1 LISLLLVLWI
11 VVGSIQVG
19 VPIGYF
25 ALMKRLTAK
34 RDYHIVLQSNTQ
46 PTVSIIVPTYNEARV
61 IEQKLSNI
69 AQGTYPLSR
78 LELIVIDSASSDG
91 TASIAR
97 EFLNLN
103 RLNGRVVEENLRTGK
118 SAALNIGLGRAT
130 GELVCISDAECRWDK
145 NALGNAVRYL
155 SDPAVGS
162 VSGVHYV
169 PASGETMAGNVEG
182 SYRSVYRMLRVAE
195 SKFDSTPIGEGEIQL
210 FRRRDLDHFDT
221 SVGGD
226 DTCAAL
232 CMVEKGLRAI
242 NADDVVFFDPAPP
255 AWRARFRQK
264 IRRGQHVLQAFLKH
278 KRLLWGK
285 GIFSRVIFPMEFFIY
300 VINPLLFL
308 PLLVLTGV
316 VMATIPI
323 FAYLVTAVIIVT
335 MAIPGLRTTATTYV
349 SNNLTMVAAIIQEA
363 RGNKQLIW
371 TKIDENRPLA
381 QAPSQTIAAT

>member
-1 LISLLLVLWI
+1 MINLLLVLWI

-103 RLNGRVVEENLRTGK
+103 RLNGKVVEENMRTGK

-145 NALGNAVRYL
+145 NAL
-155 SDPAVGS
+155 
-162 VSGVHYV
+162 
-169 PASGETMAGNVEG
+169 
-182 SYRSVYRMLRVAE
+182 
-195 SKFDSTPIGEGEIQL
+195 
-210 FRRRDLDHFDT
+210 
-221 SVGGD
+221 
-226 DTCAAL
+226 
-232 CMVEKGLRAI
+232 
-242 NADDVVFFDPAPP
+242 
-255 AWRARFRQK
+255 
-264 IRRGQHVLQAFLKH
+264 
-278 KRLLWGK
+278 
-285 GIFSRVIFPMEFFIY
+285 
-300 VINPLLFL
+300 
-308 PLLVLTGV
+308 
-316 VMATIPI
+316 
-323 FAYLVTAVIIVT
+323 
-335 MAIPGLRTTATTYV
+335 
-349 SNNLTMVAAIIQEA
+349 
-363 RGNKQLIW
+363 
-371 TKIDENRPLA
+371 
-381 QAPSQTIAAT
+381 